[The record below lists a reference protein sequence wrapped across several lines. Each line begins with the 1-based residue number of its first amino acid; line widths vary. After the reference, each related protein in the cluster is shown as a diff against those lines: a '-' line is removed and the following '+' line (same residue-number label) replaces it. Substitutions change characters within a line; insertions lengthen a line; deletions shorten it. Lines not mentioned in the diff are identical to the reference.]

1 MKKIFKS
8 TIYLLIFSM
17 ILAAPSFAAKKEN
30 EPVLIQYDKIED
42 MVKKQNLQIKL
53 NEISLDDMKDALDS
67 ADDAEDGIRNLQRTI
82 YTVSDGLNAYTD
94 PVLGP
99 LAQAIQFSLEL
110 SSSSLDA
117 QMPSSSGSGDQVR
130 VAELGFEQAE
140 ASIVSSAEKMFI
152 MYHQLEDNVAIM
164 ENNHEILQSQLE
176 LTKYSLQY
184 GLAAPSAIT
193 ELEGTILELQNNKT
207 ALIHQKDSLLLQFK
221 SLTGLSFDDEVEFGE
236 IPEVDLDFIRNI
248 DFKKDLDKAL
258 KNSLSIKTKKAEL
271 GSSSGKA
278 KTYELQIKEMEVT
291 QNLSNQYQLLIE
303 KQDAL
308 KLSQSKLAS
317 LNGKLLKEEM
327 RFNTGLIS
335 RMELLSIKNEV
346 ETQKNTVKT
355 NSSNLFLEI
364 ENYKAMVDGMI

>member
-1 MKKIFKS
+1 MKKTFKS
-8 TIYLLIFSM
+8 TIYLLIFSI
-17 ILAAPSFAAKKEN
+17 ILSIPSFAAKKEN
-30 EPVLIQYDKIED
+30 KPVLIQYDKIEE
-42 MVKKQNLQIKL
+42 MVKKQNIQIKL
-53 NEISLDDMKDALDS
+53 NDISLDDIKDALDS
-67 ADDAEDGIRNLQRTI
+67 AEDAEDGLRNLQRTI
-82 YTVSDGLNAYTD
+82 YTISDGLNAYTD

-140 ASIVSSAEKMFI
+140 DSIVSSAEKMFVI
-152 MYHQLEDNVAIM
+152 YHQLEDNIALM
-164 ENNHEILQSQLE
+164 ENNHELLQSQLE

-184 GLAAPSAIT
+184 GLAAPSTIT
-193 ELEGTILELQNNKT
+193 DLQGTILELQNNKT

-221 SLTGLSFDDEVEFGE
+221 SIVGLSFDDDVIFGDV
-236 IPEVDLDFIRNI
+236 PEVDSDFIRKI

-271 GSSSGKA
+271 GSSSSKA
-278 KTYELQIKEMEVT
+278 KTYELQLKETEVT

-303 KQDAL
+303 KEDAL
-308 KLSQSKLAS
+308 KLSQNKLAS
-317 LNGKLLKEEM
+317 LNGKLVKEEM
-327 RFNTGLIS
+327 RYNTGLIS
-335 RMELLSIKNEV
+335 LINLKSVRNEV

-355 NSSNLFLEI
+355 NASNLFLEI
-364 ENYKAMVDGMI
+364 ENYKAMIDGMI